1 MAQNRN
7 IDPWNLEENGMN
19 EYERQT
25 TELNGSALVQEWR
38 RRRFAAVN
46 NTPAFFTGGRVH
58 HLRSIQMCDAHEWN
72 ELFGR
77 EILNQSLVHYAQAS
91 LDWIHDS
98 GRVLFAGQMEVSLLM
113 QENFRPGIHVAIFIV
128 YLTPHRRSYDGHA
141 IQMEFGE
148 GSNTHQVI
156 NRLFDFTTTNSLA
169 IVHQATEC
177 QMLGY
182 LANDGEAMDLLHSC
196 FLQPEFAP
204 MRFSLVEPD
213 MANPTYDANCR
224 LYVENQNAGNNH
236 GWHEFAVDFNDA
248 QRDDRVVPPPPPPID
263 NFAEIYQANLQQC
276 QEEDDDDDDEDDDEN
291 YDDENY
297 DDDYYNYNNVIP
309 YNGDQEDQA
318 NG

>member
-1 MAQNRN
+1 MEQAN

-38 RRRFAAVN
+38 RQRFAAVN
-46 NTPAFFTGGRVH
+46 NTPAFYTGGRVH
-58 HLRSIQMCDAHEWN
+58 HLRSIQMCNAHEWN

-77 EILNQSLVHYAQAS
+77 EILNPSLVHYAQAS
-91 LDWIHDS
+91 LDWVHDS
-98 GRVLFAGQMEVSLLM
+98 SRVLFAGQMEVSLLM
-113 QENFRPGIHVAIFIV
+113 QENFRHGIHVAIFIV

-156 NRLFDFTTTNSLA
+156 NRLFDLTTTNSLA
-169 IVHQATEC
+169 IVRQATEC

-182 LANDGEAMDLLHSC
+182 LADDDEAMDLLHSC

-204 MRFSLVEPD
+204 MRFSLVEPNMAD
-213 MANPTYDANCR
+213 MADPIYDSNCR

-236 GWHEFAVDFNDA
+236 RWHEFAIDFNDA

-276 QEEDDDDDDEDDDEN
+276 QDEDEDYEEDEEDEE
-291 YDDENY
+291 
-297 DDDYYNYNNVIP
+297 DYNVIP
-309 YNGDQEDQA
+309 YNSDNDDDEENQQA